1 MEIMIPVW
9 EQTAAPQIARNDL
22 KLLKD
27 TEVALVDD
35 NLDVA
40 FTDQV
45 ERKLREAYGAIVKRL
60 IKPLGSAPSP
70 KSLLEEA
77 ATCRVAVVGIGL

>member
-9 EQTAAPQIARNDL
+9 EQSAAPQIAKSDL
-22 KLLKD
+22 ALLKG

-35 NLDVA
+35 NLDAA
-40 FTDQV
+40 FTDQL
-45 ERKLREAYGAIVKRL
+45 ELKLREAYGAVVKRL

-70 KSLLEEA
+70 KSLIEEA
-77 ATCRVAVVGIGL
+77 AKYRVAIVGIGL

>member
-9 EQTAAPQIARNDL
+9 EQTSAPQLAPSDL
-22 KLLKD
+22 QLLKD

-45 ERKLREAYGAIVKRL
+45 ELKLREAYGAVVKRL

-70 KSLLEEA
+70 KSLLGEA
-77 ATCRVAVVGIGL
+77 AKCRVAIVGIGL

>member
-9 EQTAAPQIARNDL
+9 EQSVKPQIARSDL
-22 KLLKD
+22 KLLNG

-45 ERKLREAYGAIVKRL
+45 ETKLREAYGAVVKRL

-70 KSLLEEA
+70 KSLLEQA
-77 ATCRVAVVGIGL
+77 AQCRVAVVGIGL

>member
-9 EQTAAPQIARNDL
+9 EETAKPQIAKSDL
-22 KLLKD
+22 KVMKD

-45 ERKLREAYGAIVKRL
+45 ERVLRETYGAVVKRL

-77 ATCRVAVVGIGL
+77 AKYRVAIVGIGL